1 MSCARG
7 WGSAVPADHL
17 DTVAL
22 DTSVTLATSTPE
34 REPLSRR
41 SSMVFATA
49 LAMSTPTFFARRVLR
64 LLVGGRGVAAEAR
77 EFGCGSFPP
86 TCETLRLIPGAA
98 LRLYSVSL

>member
-22 DTSVTLATSTPE
+22 DTSVTLASSTPE

-41 SSMVFATA
+41 SSIVFATA
-49 LAMSTPTFFARRVLR
+49 LAMVR
-64 LLVGGRGVAAEAR
+64 LLFSCGGCCGFWLEGVELRRKRASLVVAR
-77 EFGCGSFPP
+77 FLQLPEHCVQFPEP
-86 TCETLRLIPGAA
+86 F
-98 LRLYSVSL
+98 